1 MVLVIAIA
9 VASVTCRPYYGLGHQ
24 SRKWS
29 WLQVRRMIILCGQ
42 NIGQLLLFS
51 VDFTSLRGLLQDH
64 ESDRRHGQ
72 GGQDGGR
79 RRRLQH
85 WFQIFTIRKFLE
97 HILCVAVVNMQL
109 LVKGR
114 SNFRSGKKTNI
125 QLKVC
130 DWNKV
135 KMASKFSAFNKLCIF
150 ENEQFCHGLT
160 IVNQF
165 PFNDVE
171 TYIYISSFIFR
182 VAFRFCA
189 SEGWNKVSTQI
200 CLT

>member
-1 MVLVIAIA
+1 
-9 VASVTCRPYYGLGHQ
+9 
-24 SRKWS
+24 
-29 WLQVRRMIILCGQ
+29 MIISRGQ

-114 SNFRSGKKTNI
+114 SNFRSGKK
-125 QLKVC
+125 Q
-130 DWNKV
+130 
-135 KMASKFSAFNKLCIF
+135 
-150 ENEQFCHGLT
+150 
-160 IVNQF
+160 
-165 PFNDVE
+165 
-171 TYIYISSFIFR
+171 TYS
-182 VAFRFCA
+182 
-189 SEGWNKVSTQI
+189 
-200 CLT
+200 